1 MIINKKRVKHVVN
14 EFQLDWEVLM
24 LNIFSIGNG
33 REYELTR
40 ENFIEKTH
48 KQFPFYQDPKRYKK
62 PYFAICPACNNPIQI
77 INLFGIQYRE
87 EKTKKTNMFGRHYLG
102 NVTGLP
108 AYNQVNYSVC
118 PLHNPT
124 AFGIIQIRECELVNE
139 EIKKLIEDNRSQLAS
154 NIRDITGILLKNDRI
169 YQMLDEYITAKDYC
183 YTHTN
188 KYNIP
193 YSVLYTRKA
202 IELFGQR
209 VDSSELGKRI
219 QLAIKEKSGKFD
231 MEEGRIVKKVEEFVS
246 LHLLVSNH
254 SIRGSKQYMT
264 ICIEEKN
271 GREDTRYIIREEIEM
286 KQYIYRLKNYVE

>member
-1 MIINKKRVKHVVN
+1 
-14 EFQLDWEVLM
+14 M

-40 ENFIEKTH
+40 ENFIQKTH
-48 KQFPFYQDPKRYKK
+48 KQFPFYQNPKSYKK

-77 INLFGIQYRE
+77 INLFGTQYRE
-87 EKTKKTNMFGRHYLG
+87 EKTGKPNMHGRHYPR

-108 AYNQVNYSVC
+108 VYNQVNYSVC
-118 PLHNPT
+118 PLHKPT
-124 AFGIIQIRECELVNE
+124 AFGITQIRECELVNE

-154 NIRDITGILLKNDRI
+154 NIRDITGILLKNERI
-169 YQMLDEYITAKDYC
+169 YQMLDEYLVAKDYC

-209 VDSSELGKRI
+209 IDSSELGNRI
-219 QLAIKEKSGKFD
+219 HLAIKERSGKFD
-231 MEEGRIVKKVEEFVS
+231 VEEGRIVKKVQEFVS

-254 SIRGSKQYMT
+254 RIRGSKQYMT
-264 ICIEEKN
+264 ICIGEKN
-271 GREDTRYIIREEIEM
+271 GHEDTHCIIQEEIEM